1 MVVRLDLERD
11 RSAVAEVED
20 SRVLARPL
28 EDALAG
34 RRQPPEERG
43 GVLVAAVLRPE
54 EREDRELEVIRVAPQ
69 QLPDTLRLPVGQT
82 EGTVKRGLGGDL
94 RQVIQCNPGCGGIS
108 PDPPSLRF
116 TREMRRPI
124 VILSVLALIWGASFM
139 LIKIADREL
148 TPATLIL
155 GRLASAALLL
165 AVIAMV
171 RLGARATLV
180 EVRRRWQWLIVI
192 GLVNTALPFWLL
204 SWGEKRLDSGLA
216 SIIQGAVPIF
226 NALLAFAFF
235 REERVVGLR
244 LVGLLIGF
252 VGVALLVGAQPQ
264 GKLLAALAVVAMA
277 LCYAIGTL
285 IAGRYLRGTPPLVV
299 ALASTVVSTI
309 AVLPAGVIQAPV
321 GMWHG
326 ETIAS
331 ILVLG
336 FVGTAIAYLLF
347 FELIQRAGANYA
359 TLVTYLV
366 PPIALA
372 YGAIFLGESFGLT
385 AFAAL
390 ALILVGVALATGSVR
405 LASFRTA
412 RAETGEV
419 REAA

>member
-1 MVVRLDLERD
+1 
-11 RSAVAEVED
+11 
-20 SRVLARPL
+20 
-28 EDALAG
+28 
-34 RRQPPEERG
+34 
-43 GVLVAAVLRPE
+43 
-54 EREDRELEVIRVAPQ
+54 
-69 QLPDTLRLPVGQT
+69 
-82 EGTVKRGLGGDL
+82 
-94 RQVIQCNPGCGGIS
+94 
-108 PDPPSLRF
+108 
-116 TREMRRPI
+116 MRRPI
-124 VILSVLALIWGASFM
+124 VILAVLALIWGASFM

-148 TPATLIL
+148 APATLIL

-165 AVIAMV
+165 AVIAML
-171 RLGARATLV
+171 RLGARATLA
-180 EVRRRWQWLIVI
+180 EIRRRWQWLVVI
-192 GLVNTALPFWLL
+192 GIVNTALPFWLL

-235 REERVVGLR
+235 KEERVVGLR
-244 LVGLLIGF
+244 LVGLFIGF
-252 VGVALLVGAQPQ
+252 VGVSLLVGAQPQ

-277 LCYAIGTL
+277 LCYAFGTL

-326 ETIAS
+326 ETIAA

-372 YGAIFLGESFGLT
+372 YGAIFLGESFGAT

-405 LASFRTA
+405 LASFRAA
-412 RAETGEV
+412 RAEGSEV